1 MRTPVLFFK
10 IPITVNEKIRYL
22 RMPNPYIAATTTSVI
37 HPPDYAVLFVK
48 AIGLLPGGTFM
59 P

>member
-1 MRTPVLFFK
+1 MCAPVLFFE
-10 IPITVNEKIRYL
+10 IPSMVNEKIRYL
-22 RMPNPYIAATTTSVI
+22 RMPNPYIVAITTSVI